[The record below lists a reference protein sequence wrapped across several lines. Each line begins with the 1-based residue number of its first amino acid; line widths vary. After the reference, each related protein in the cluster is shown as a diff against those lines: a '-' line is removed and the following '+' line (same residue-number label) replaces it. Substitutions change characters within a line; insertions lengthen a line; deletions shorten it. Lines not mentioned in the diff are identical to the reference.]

1 MNKTYKQRTLYTTSN
16 YYFMY
21 ANVSHSPHKSND
33 VVMI

>member
-1 MNKTYKQRTLYTTSN
+1 
-16 YYFMY
+16 MY